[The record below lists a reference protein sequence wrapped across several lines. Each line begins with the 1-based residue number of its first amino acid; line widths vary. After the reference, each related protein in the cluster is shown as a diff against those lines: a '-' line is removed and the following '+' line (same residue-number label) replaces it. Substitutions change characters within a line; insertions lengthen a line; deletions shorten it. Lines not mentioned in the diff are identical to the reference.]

1 MHWRILARAG
11 LAGVVLS
18 LLAAPLS
25 AQLTEA
31 TLKGVVTD
39 AGGRLITGSP
49 VEAKNE
55 DTGQTRSGAT
65 DDRGSFV
72 MPELPPGAY
81 TVSVS
86 APGFKVFEQ
95 KGLQLKVGQA
105 TELNVQLVVG
115 AADEV
120 VEVTADQARVAVA
133 TDARLSDTIA
143 QDQLTDLPVA
153 QRDVTGLTRLSAG
166 ATAVPGAAISTKLS
180 NSPVV
185 TVNGNRYRGNNF
197 VLDGSMDT
205 NPNNT
210 GEPAIVPTLESVDEV
225 QVQTGNFSAEFGR
238 GNGSV
243 VNLRTKSGTNQFH
256 GKAWEYIR
264 NADANARNYFA
275 TRGTPLTFNQF
286 GGIFGGPI
294 FKDRTFFFA
303 SYEGTRNASG
313 QALQF
318 QVETPEFANYILSTN
333 PSGVAAGLIKS
344 HPAPAPLPGTNGQ
357 KYANETDATLP
368 GLSNPIPELAE
379 ASIILGDYQTADQ
392 YLGRMDHSFNS
403 GKDKLSARWISES
416 EYDNGGYSS
425 QPATLGEA
433 ARGYLGPFNGFF
445 GDANLGHVHVFNK
458 LINDARFSFL
468 AVDTEVGKSDAV
480 VPQITIT
487 GITAPFGDIF
497 KNGTRLRT
505 YEWRDTVSI
514 QSGRHLI
521 RTGGEFRKIFKGISL
536 SPPTSGSFFFRTAQ
550 DFAQDNPFSQTLT
563 VNPNTGLPTGFPR
576 YFTVYESGLFFQ
588 DDWKLS
594 PRLTL
599 NLGLRHDYFGA
610 ASEKYGRLS
619 SFIPGTGDTF
629 EERLATGAV
638 GRVKRLYTPQKLNFS
653 PRVGF
658 AYDPFGDGKTS
669 IRAGASLAFQPHH
682 GQSIA
687 GARALPPDAITG
699 VLSPAQ
705 GIGTADDMKTDYH
718 IPVPV
723 NAKVFARGLNA
734 QGGVPGLQITGFIV
748 NPTIKTQY
756 SESWFFNV
764 EREFAKSW
772 VVELGYVGTTGVNL
786 ERLDDINRIK
796 GDLLNPAHFNKLR
809 RINSN
814 FGTLTWVTNG
824 VSSSYNAGT
833 AEIRHNVSQ
842 SLALQANYRF
852 SKWLDTDSDTQPGQF
867 TDSSE
872 PAKGAEDVSCLRCE
886 RGHSMFDVP
895 QRFTASVA
903 WAPNPVK
910 QHNLL
915 AAVANHWELST
926 ITAVQSGRPF
936 SVWNG
941 APSKLQ
947 CDSNGTF
954 TPVPSNGVCASGT
967 LTNTGGDYNL
977 DGGGAIFSGYYDRPN
992 APAPGKVP
1000 SSFSQGH
1007 FLTGL
1012 FDPNAFP
1019 TPAPGKD
1026 GTLGR
1031 FTYRGPHQIN
1041 ADLALA
1047 RRFSVLERA
1056 QMQLRLEAFNV
1067 INKVNLYLPNSDLSL
1082 ALNSTNGTYSTT
1094 SIFGKSTRA
1103 FDPRTL
1109 QASVKFSF

>member
-1 MHWRILARAG
+1 MSWRIPARAG
-11 LAGVVLS
+11 LAGVVL
-18 LLAAPLS
+18 LLLTSPLS

-39 AGGRLITGSP
+39 AGGKVITGSP
-49 VEAKNE
+49 VEAKSE
-55 DTGQTRSGAT
+55 ATGQTRDGVT
-65 DDRGSFV
+65 DDRGAFV
-72 MPELPPGAY
+72 MPELPPGVY
-81 TVSVS
+81 EISVR
-86 APGFKVFEQ
+86 APGFKTFEQ
-95 KGLQLKVGQA
+95 KDLQLKVGQT
-105 TELNVQLVVG
+105 TELNVQLEVG
-115 AADEV
+115 GGSEV
-120 VEVTADQARVAVA
+120 IEVTADQARISVG

-153 QRDVTGLTRLSAG
+153 QRDVTGLIRLSAG
-166 ATAVPGAAISTKLS
+166 ATAVPGNASSTKLS

-243 VNLRTKSGTNQFH
+243 VNLRTKSGTNEFH
-256 GKAWEYIR
+256 GKAWEYVR

-275 TRGTPLTFNQF
+275 TRGTPLIFNQF

-294 FKDRTFFFA
+294 LKDKTFFFA

-318 QVETPEFANYILSTN
+318 QVETPEFANYILTTA
-333 PSGVAAGLIKS
+333 PSGVAAGLLKS
-344 HPAPAPLPGTNGQ
+344 HPAPAPLTGTNGQ
-357 KYANETDATLP
+357 KYSGEVDFTPP
-368 GLSNPIPELAE
+368 GQSSPIPELAT
-379 ASIILGDYQTADQ
+379 AAAVVLRDYTTIDQ
-392 YLGRMDHSFNS
+392 YLGRMDHSFNG
-403 GKDKLSARWISES
+403 GKDKVSGRWISEN

-433 ARGYLGPFNGFF
+433 VRGYLGPFNGFF

-458 LINDARFSFL
+458 VVNDARFSFL
-468 AVDTEVGKSDAV
+468 VVDTEVGKSNAV
-480 VPQITIT
+480 VPQVTIT

-514 QSGRHLI
+514 QHGRHLI
-521 RTGGEFRKIFKGISL
+521 RAGGEFRKIFKGISL
-536 SPPTSGSFFFRTAQ
+536 SPPTAGSFFFRTAL

-563 VNPNTGLPTGFPR
+563 VNPYTGIPTGFPR
-576 YFTVYESGLFFQ
+576 YFTVYESGFFFQ
-588 DDWKLS
+588 DDWKLNS
-594 PRLTL
+594 HLTL

-610 ASEKYGRLS
+610 ASEKHGLLS
-619 SFIPGTGDTF
+619 SFIP
-629 EERLATGAV
+629 V
-638 GRVKRLYTPQKLNFS
+638 GRVKRLYTPEKLNFS
-653 PRVGF
+653 PRVGL

-687 GARALPPDAITG
+687 GARALPPDAIQG

-705 GIGTADDMKTDYH
+705 GIGTQILYG
-718 IPVPV
+718 IPVPL
-723 NAKVFARGLNA
+723 NPAQFARGLNA

-756 SESWFFNV
+756 SESWFLNV
-764 EREFAKSW
+764 EREFAKNW
-772 VVELGYVGTTGVNL
+772 VVEFGYVGTNGVNL
-786 ERLDDINRIK
+786 ERLDDINRVK
-796 GDLLNPAHFNKLR
+796 NDLLNPAHFGKLR

-833 AEIRHNVSQ
+833 AEVRHNMGQ
-842 SLALQANYRF
+842 NLTLQANYRF

-872 PAKGAEDVSCLRCE
+872 PAKGAEEIKCLRCE
-886 RGHSMFDVP
+886 RGHSMFDIP
-895 QRFTASVA
+895 QRFTASVT
-903 WAPNPVK
+903 WAPNPMK
-910 QHNLL
+910 QHSLL
-915 AAVANHWELST
+915 AAVADHWELST

-941 APSKLQ
+941 APSNLK
-947 CDSNGTF
+947 CDN
-954 TPVPSNGVCASGT
+954 NGT
-967 LTNTGGDYNL
+967 LTAVPSSGVCSAGTLANIGGDYNL
-977 DGGGAIFSGYYDRPN
+977 DGGGAIFSGYYDRPD
-992 APAPGKVP
+992 APARGDVP
-1000 SSFSQGH
+1000 SSFKQGR
-1007 FLTGL
+1007 FLAGL
-1012 FDPNAFP
+1012 FDPNVFP
-1019 TPAPGKD
+1019 TPAMGQD

-1041 ADLALA
+1041 EDLALA
-1047 RRFSVLERA
+1047 RRFSIQEHA
-1056 QMQLRLEAFNV
+1056 QVQLRLEAFNV

-1082 ALNSTNGTYSTT
+1082 ALKSDGTYSTT